1 MKRFHFIFLTAL
13 LAFFTTNIAAQQMKI
28 VRCTTPTIIIG
39 GKKCAR
45 GNTFDKKEKISWVSS
60 TQVLIAK
67 DEKGRLVRFAATEE
81 KKSGFSVSKAMN
93 KKHQRMATRDFGN
106 TGIDGTYIIDDKIV
120 LPTPLDPNKKYTIEI
135 RYTIDGETTVYK
147 AKYLAKNATFT
158 IKKDIFIKRLNHIKK
173 AEIYACEEGKKDIC
187 LSRNIEL
194 LTIERAMQP

>member
-1 MKRFHFIFLTAL
+1 MKRFQFIFLTAL

-158 IKKDIFIKRLNHIKK
+158 IKKDIFIKGLNHIKK

-187 LSRNIEL
+187 LSISL
-194 LTIERAMQP
+194 YLPY